1 MAMQSKGSNSG
12 NRSRSRGVMVIAL
25 TGLAIV
31 GIVVLLVQWNAT
43 RTGEGTGP
51 LESGAAEQV
60 ELDAVVG
67 RWLRPDGGYILELA
81 GPDPGEKFKATY
93 LNPRPIRVATTR
105 VTRQGNDIRVYVELL
120 DVGYPGSYYDLIYDS
135 TGDQLVGNYFQ
146 AKMNAT
152 FDVFFVR
159 ADGQ

>member
-1 MAMQSKGSNSG
+1 MQSKGSNRG
-12 NRSRSRGVMVIAL
+12 NRSRNRGVMVIAL
-25 TGLAIV
+25 IGLAIV
-31 GIVVLLVQWNAT
+31 GMVVLLVQWNAS
-43 RTGEGTGP
+43 RSGEGAGL
-51 LESGAAEQV
+51 LEAGATEQV
-60 ELDAVVG
+60 EIDAVAG

-81 GPDPGEKFKATY
+81 RPGSGEKFKATY

-105 VTRQGNDIRVYVELL
+105 VTRQGDDIRVYVELL

-135 TGDQLVGNYFQ
+135 AGDQLLGNYFQ

>member
-1 MAMQSKGSNSG
+1 MQNKESKSD
-12 NRSRSRGVMVIAL
+12 NRSRSRGVMVVAL

-31 GIVVLLVQWNAT
+31 GLVVLLVQWNAS
-43 RTGEGTGP
+43 RAGEATGR
-51 LESGAAEQV
+51 LESGAPEQV
-60 ELDAVVG
+60 GVDAVTG

-81 GPDPGEKFKATY
+81 RPSPGEKFKATY

-105 VTRQGNDIRVYVELL
+105 VTRQGNDVRVYVELL

-135 TGDQLVGNYFQ
+135 AGDQLVGNYFQ